1 MVDGE
6 EKAAEGATAE
16 VDTSQYR
23 PTKQQAK
30 KAAKETAQVEV
41 SPVEDP
47 RPMDVRAY
55 LEEDAEELALHP
67 TQKEALT
74 RFHRGK
80 ILPYA
85 EWKTLIHDDLTRR
98 AE

>member
-23 PTKQQAK
+23 PTKQAK
-30 KAAKETAQVEV
+30 KVAKETAQVEV

-47 RPMDVRAY
+47 RPMDVRTY
-55 LEEDAEELALHP
+55 LEEDAEELNLHQ

>member
-1 MVDGE
+1 MSGSE
-6 EKAAEGATAE
+6 EKAAEVEAGVD

-23 PTKQQAK
+23 PVKGK
-30 KAAKETAQVEV
+30 KGAKETAQEV

-55 LEEDAEELALHP
+55 LEEDAAELNLHP
-67 TQKEALT
+67 MQKEALT
-74 RFHRGK
+74 RHHRGK

-85 EWKTLIHDDLTRR
+85 EWKALIHDDLTRR

>member
-1 MVDGE
+1 MENGE
-6 EKAAEGATAE
+6 ETVAEASVD

-23 PTKQQAK
+23 PVKGK
-30 KAAKETAQVEV
+30 KGVKETTQVKE

-47 RPMDVRAY
+47 RLMDVRTY
-55 LEEDAEELALHP
+55 LEEDEGELNLHP
-67 TQKEALT
+67 TQKEAL
-74 RFHRGK
+74 RWHYRGK

-85 EWKTLIHDDLTRR
+85 EWKTLIHNDHTRR

>member
-1 MVDGE
+1 MSGSSE
-6 EKAAEGATAE
+6 EKAAEVVGGAD

-23 PTKQQAK
+23 PVQSK
-30 KAAKETAQVEV
+30 KGAKETAQGA

-47 RPMDVRAY
+47 RLMDVRTY
-55 LEEDAEELALHP
+55 LDEDAAELHLHSM
-67 TQKEALT
+67 QKEALT
-74 RFHRGK
+74 RYHRGK

-85 EWKTLIHDDLTRR
+85 EWKELIHRDLTRR

>member
-6 EKAAEGATAE
+6 EKAVE

-23 PTKQQAK
+23 PTKKQAK
-30 KAAKETAQVEV
+30 KVAKETAQVEV
-41 SPVEDP
+41 SPVEDS

-55 LEEDAEELALHP
+55 LEEDAGELNLHP
-67 TQKEALT
+67 MQKEALT
-74 RFHRGK
+74 RLHCGR
-80 ILPYA
+80 ILPYV
-85 EWKTLIHDDLTRR
+85 EWKTLIHNDLTRR